1 MLTKRKLSYYIK
13 LRIISWHGTQVYS
26 HRNITAHLFFN
37 LELMRNSHH
46 LWRSWPLAG
55 KWMPI
60 FYGQGEQSWIR
71 IASRAWHNMH
81 TYAHPPTAVFHV
93 QCRTHSLSYMG
104 ETHTVIIGSCR
115 DCEQSQPIRQRL
127 SRVLLPP
134 RMSNRGPG
142 QVLVFVLALAFSTY
156 AALGILKKMCPVPS
170 SALPPLC
177 STSLTGQSEN
187 ETHTNTPLLA
197 MKYVLATASIN
208 KTVLLV
214 SW

>member
-1 MLTKRKLSYYIK
+1 MDSR
-13 LRIISWHGTQVYS
+13 RQQG
-26 HRNITAHLFFN
+26 
-37 LELMRNSHH
+37 
-46 LWRSWPLAG
+46 LA
-55 KWMPI
+55 
-60 FYGQGEQSWIR
+60 Y
-71 IASRAWHNMH
+71 
-81 TYAHPPTAVFHV
+81 YAHISTPAYSSFPVH
-93 QCRTHSLSYMG
+93 CRTHSLLYMG
-104 ETHTVIIGSCR
+104 ETHTVIIDGCR
-115 DCEQSQPIRQRL
+115 DCEQSQPIRRRL
-127 SRVLLPP
+127 SHVLRQP
-134 RMSNRGPG
+134 RMSHRGPG

-214 SW
+214 SRQDVETGGCSRSLCSFRGVS